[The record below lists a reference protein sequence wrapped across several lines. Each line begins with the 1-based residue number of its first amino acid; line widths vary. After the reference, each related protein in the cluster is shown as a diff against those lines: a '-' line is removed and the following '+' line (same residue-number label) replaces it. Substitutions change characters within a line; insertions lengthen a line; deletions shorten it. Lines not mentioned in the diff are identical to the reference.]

1 MYEETEKQKKMMEE
15 SFFLY
20 FIEEFEKYYQHM
32 DNVVK
37 KGLREAAPL
46 VFAKWYY
53 TALVS
58 DTILSPANIWAQQKG
73 DKDCEPAYI
82 LRMQKGM
89 RGKKKYQISYLPY
102 TVEKH
107 PLLLDL
113 QQLSDYCEP
122 DCTVN
127 AEGFLYG
134 QDVEMILPQLT
145 YENPFYLEYLTRLAK
160 SIKVVEDAP
169 AIHTHKL
176 RKGRAYHDFFA
187 QDAKIALQTL
197 LQEACSIAAERF
209 IYCMELESGMVD
221 RAYFMHYLKE
231 SQSTEEFFI
240 DFYKLVDVDLQNL
253 MQRKPEEMTEEEQAL
268 ASSFLFLGM
277 MAEQWFFLPM
287 SVFFRVIRP
296 LNFLPMQFYQLIN
309 DMATLSVM
317 EQQMEKE
324 LFAPATYYSLTA
336 LGNELIEHN
345 GKIEN
350 AQEMPADSNMQD
362 ILEAIDSQQQ
372 IFYFQETM
380 RQQTC
385 ADVGVFHICMQSDT
399 QLWKEVEIPLEFPL
413 PLFCEDIILAFDM
426 EQTGEYLLTVP
437 NANGFPV
444 EYTGEGSKR
453 AINKT
458 SGLSILDLQPTT
470 QSQWTLQPTQ
480 DNAYCMCIEILEVK
494 PIDPY
499 LTYPRVRRQSKQIS
513 ALERMYVRE

>member
-1 MYEETEKQKKMMEE
+1 MNHKAEQQKKIAE

-20 FIEEFEKYYQHM
+20 FIDEFEKYYKHM
-32 DNVVK
+32 ENMVK

-46 VFAKWYY
+46 VFAKWYD

-58 DTILSPANIWAQQKG
+58 DTILSPANILAQQHG
-73 DKDCEPAYI
+73 DADCEPAYI
-82 LRMQKGM
+82 LRMQKGA
-89 RGKKKYQISYLPY
+89 RGRKKYQISYLPY
-102 TVEKH
+102 TIEKH

-113 QQLSDYCEP
+113 KQLADYCDP

-127 AEGFLYG
+127 PQGFLYG
-134 QDVEMILPQLT
+134 KDAEGILPQLT
-145 YENPFYLEYLTRLAK
+145 YENWFYLEYVTRLAK
-160 SIKVVEDAP
+160 AVGIVEDAP

-176 RKGRAYHDFFA
+176 RKGHAYQDFFA
-187 QDAKIALQTL
+187 QDAKIALRTL
-197 LQEACSIAAERF
+197 LQEACSIAVERF
-209 IYCMELESGMVD
+209 TYCMELEPGMVD

-240 DFYKLVDVDLQNL
+240 DFYKLVDVDLQDL
-253 MQRKPEEMTEEEQAL
+253 MQRKPEEMTEEEHAL

-317 EQQMEKE
+317 EQPMEKE
-324 LFAPATYYSLTA
+324 LFSPATYYSLTA
-336 LGNELIEHN
+336 LGNVLIEHHA
-345 GKIEN
+345 KAEN
-350 AQEMPADSNMQD
+350 AQKIPPDSNMQD
-362 ILEAIDSQQQ
+362 IFDAIDSQQQ

-380 RQQTC
+380 RQQTR
-385 ADVGVFHICMQSDT
+385 ADVGVFHICMEKDT

-413 PLFCEDIILAFDM
+413 PLFCEDMILAFDM
-426 EQTGEYLLTVP
+426 DQTGEYLLMVP
-437 NANGFPV
+437 NENGFPV

-458 SGLSILDLQPTT
+458 SGLSILDLQPTI

-480 DNAYCMCIEILEVK
+480 ENAYRMCIKILDIK

-499 LTYPRVRRQSKQIS
+499 LTYPRVCRQSKQIS
-513 ALERMYVRE
+513 ALERMYIRE